1 MINIGE
7 LLLSTIPIYVPGPF
21 SKITVCWMAKIIYT
35 IKIALFKNQLKEFF
49 KLQQMLDF
57 IQNLATFLSLFC
69 VKFWLC
75 STNANDALQLEL
87 DLLNLLEEVT
97 TKVRD
102 PGTIKMVEAAYVK
115 QNYHLWY
122 LNERLVP
129 LALLSSRV
137 ADRDKKEMVNAIL
150 KYQN

>member
-1 MINIGE
+1 
-7 LLLSTIPIYVPGPF
+7 
-21 SKITVCWMAKIIYT
+21 
-35 IKIALFKNQLKEFF
+35 
-49 KLQQMLDF
+49 MLDF

-102 PGTIKMVEAAYVK
+102 PRTIKMVEAAYVK
-115 QNYHLWY
+115 QNYHFWY

-129 LALLSSRV
+129 LALLSSSV
-137 ADRDKKEMVNAIL
+137 ADRDKKEMAIAIL